1 MEINKKLIFIS
12 HAQPEDDYLAIWL
25 ASKLRLLG
33 YDVWVDKDNLK
44 KGDAFWNE
52 IELKMK
58 NESLRFI
65 PLVSQAYID
74 KSLNKNT
81 GVFLEVSLSKVI
93 SKKIQ
98 NYVLPLKVDG
108 CSFDDFPISIL
119 PLDTI
124 DFSINWGKGLKEI
137 IEEFELQGIPN
148 SNVTNNVLNQ
158 WFKYL
163 KIQGEVLNR
172 SDFYGSNWLPSS
184 LPKTIFIY
192 RFLGDYK
199 KNLKEIPFAHKQDK
213 DYILG
218 FFDNQGLNLQTEY
231 KEIISLAD
239 FLSYENYRLESGETI
254 IDTKFHFTQLM
265 NNSLDKFFYLHEN
278 IKCWNRK
285 GKEKIY
291 YTKKPPK
298 ESGAYPFKIGDRKGW
313 RTLKGKKG
321 NVFWNYSLSF
331 NFQLYPFPHFV
342 ANPHILISDEKGFKD
357 DDIKSRRSIPKGWF
371 NRHWYDRIFAFMNY
385 VNGGSDSRYLTIE
398 SGKEEFEIDLRTS
411 LFKSDKGYAEPET
424 L

>member
-1 MEINKKLIFIS
+1 MDSNKKLIFIS

-33 YDVWVDKDNLK
+33 YHVWVDKDNLK

-124 DFSINWGKGLKEI
+124 DFSANWGKALKEL
-137 IEEFELQGIPN
+137 IEEFELQGIPKKN
-148 SNVTNNVLNQ
+148 IANNVLNQ

-172 SDFYGSNWLPSS
+172 PDFYGSNWLPTT
-184 LPKTIFIY
+184 LPKNIFIY
-192 RFLGDYK
+192 RFFGDYK
-199 KNLKEIPFAHKQDK
+199 KNQKEIPFAHKQDK
-213 DYILG
+213 EYVLG
-218 FFDNQGLNLQTEY
+218 FFDDYGLNLQTEY
-231 KEIISLAD
+231 KEIISVVD
-239 FLSYENYRLESGETI
+239 FLSQENYKLESGEKI

-265 NNSLDKFFYLHEN
+265 NSALDDFLYLHEN
-278 IKCWNRK
+278 VKCWNRK

-321 NVFWNYSLSF
+321 LVFWNYSLSF
-331 NFQLYPFPHFV
+331 KFQLYPFPHFV

-357 DDIKSRRSIPKGWF
+357 DDIKSRRSIPKEWF

-385 VNGGSDSRYLTIE
+385 VNEGKDSRYLKIK

-411 LFKSDKGYAEPET
+411 LFKSEKGYAEPET